1 MLKTDQPFT
10 VRVPKEKCSE
20 QGEEIFIVNYKG
32 EEKHIRA
39 HDYHEIY
46 AIPNLYEYLFYDNY
60 KCCSPEVICSL
71 LGNTVTQSGANPA
84 DLTVLDVGAGN
95 GMVGEKLSEMGVGS
109 VLGIDIIEE
118 AATSAERDRP
128 GVYKD
133 YYIED
138 LTRLPPT
145 VRQEIE
151 NHHPNCMTIVAA
163 LGFGDIPPLAFANA
177 FNMIADSGW
186 IAFNIKDEF
195 CCTEDCTGFAK
206 LIERMVDSDIMEIKV
221 KERYRHRLCQDGT
234 PLHYFAIVGQ
244 KKEDLSEKMIQSLS

>member
-1 MLKTDQPFT
+1 MLKTDLPFT
-10 VRVPKEKCSE
+10 VSVPEEKCSQ

-32 EEKHIRA
+32 EERHIRA

-60 KCCSPEVICSL
+60 ECCSPDVVCSL
-71 LGNTVTQSGANPA
+71 LGDTVTQNGAETS

-95 GMVGEKLSEMGVGS
+95 GMVGEKLNEMGVNS
-109 VLGIDIIEE
+109 VLGIDIIEGAAE
-118 AATSAERDRP
+118 AAERDRP
-128 GVYKD
+128 GIYED

-138 LTRLPPT
+138 LTQLPKK
-145 VRQEIE
+145 VYQEIE
-151 NHHPNCMTIVAA
+151 NHNPNCMTTVAA

-177 FNMIADSGW
+177 FNMISNPGW

-195 CCTEDCTGFAK
+195 CSSEDGTGFSK
-206 LIERMVDSDIMEIKV
+206 LIGNMTESNILDIKV
-221 KERYRHRLCQDGT
+221 KEHYQHRLCQDGT

-244 KKEDLSEKMIQSLS
+244 KKEDLNDDMLSSFL